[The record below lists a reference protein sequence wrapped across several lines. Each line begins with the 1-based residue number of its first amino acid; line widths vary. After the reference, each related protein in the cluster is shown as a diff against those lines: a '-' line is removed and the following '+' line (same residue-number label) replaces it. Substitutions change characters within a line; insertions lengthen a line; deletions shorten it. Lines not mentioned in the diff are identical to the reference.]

1 MLLKYIIQASTP
13 KLPKSIQDKITEK
26 GQHEQDQK
34 RNKSMR
40 QKKDRRSHSF
50 RERAFTSP
58 DAKSMGSVTSES
70 PMKAT
75 PQSVMRSLRKDSKSH
90 HGFMTIP
97 SEDFSDCST
106 ANSNN
111 INKGSNEKR
120 YLFQSI
126 DKKADETASMATSN
140 NSKTT
145 TDSDSQDIL
154 VPTPFHLG
162 RSLDAEALAKES
174 PSILQKRALNNRF
187 HTASSSLLGTFGDDD
202 SLTTSEATVPS
213 RLPRPA
219 RMSDDASALA
229 AARLVRIGTR
239 RFPSTPDG
247 SLHEA

>member
-70 PMKAT
+70 PMKAA
-75 PQSVMRSLRKDSKSH
+75 PESIMRSVKKHSKGP
-90 HGFMTIP
+90 HGLMTIP
-97 SEDFSDCST
+97 SEDFSDCSP
-106 ANSNN
+106 ANS
-111 INKGSNEKR
+111 NKGSNEKR
-120 YLFQSI
+120 ALLQSI
-126 DKKADETASMATSN
+126 DKKTFMNQNDSASMATSN

-162 RSLDAEALAKES
+162 RSLDAEAVVKDS
-174 PSILQKRALNNRF
+174 PSILQKTALNNRF
-187 HTASSSLLGTFGDDD
+187 CTVSSSLLR
-202 SLTTSEATVPS
+202 SPATSEATLPS
-213 RLPRPA
+213 VLPLWR
-219 RMSDDASALA
+219 
-229 AARLVRIGTR
+229 
-239 RFPSTPDG
+239 
-247 SLHEA
+247 